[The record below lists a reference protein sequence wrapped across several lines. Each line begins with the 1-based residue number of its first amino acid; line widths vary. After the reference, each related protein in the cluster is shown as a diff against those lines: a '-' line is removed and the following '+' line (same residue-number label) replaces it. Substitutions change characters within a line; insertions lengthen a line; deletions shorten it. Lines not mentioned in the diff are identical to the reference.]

1 MFTVVERLI
10 GSSAVIEVRQLL
22 NLRTF
27 LARCDNMEGTLRHE
41 EAACLP
47 NQRRRAVH
55 ASRKS
60 GGSSVLGDVPP
71 MRGKAGRALLPNVF
85 LLVDDLAV
93 SDERVFRRVLW
104 IGAEQLALVD
114 DVGEAAKGS

>member
-1 MFTVVERLI
+1 MFTVVERLT

-27 LARCDNMEGTLRHE
+27 LTRCDNMEGTLRHE

-60 GGSSVLGDVPP
+60 GGH
-71 MRGKAGRALLPNVF
+71 RC
-85 LLVDDLAV
+85 
-93 SDERVFRRVLW
+93 
-104 IGAEQLALVD
+104 
-114 DVGEAAKGS
+114 